1 MFEKPIVPFSTFFR
15 TQVLLFNFLI
25 CKNMNKI
32 LFKRRIAVLLSML
45 IIGFNLLSAQKV
57 NLNVNQ
63 ASLKSVLETISK
75 QTGYTLAYSKEV
87 VNLNEK
93 VSVRVTDTELTD
105 VLTQLLE
112 SRNMSF
118 EVRDGKIYISDKKQP
133 ISEKT
138 TTVQDAKQQD
148 NLRITGTVADESGE
162 PLIGVN
168 ISVPGTT
175 IGAITDFDGK
185 YSLLVPQGSRLRFS
199 YIGYIDQEF
208 AISGQRTLDV
218 VLKEDIESLEEI
230 IVIGYGSV
238 ARKDVTT
245 AVSTISTKDL
255 DERPIVSAAQ
265 AMQGKAAG
273 VNVYQPSGTPGGN
286 MVVRVRGTTS
296 FNGSNDPLYVVD
308 GVPVDNLN
316 FLSPNDIASMQIL
329 KDASSAA
336 IYGSRAANGVVLIT
350 TKQASAGAK
359 IAASIQYGVSKVS
372 NQIQSL
378 NARQYK
384 ELIDELRPGAIPDG
398 TTDKTD
404 WFNEV
409 YGNGIT
415 QNYQLQVSDGN
426 DKLRYF
432 VSTGYLDEKGV
443 LSSAFYRRF
452 NLRSN
457 VESQIRKWLHFGL
470 NLSYSDNTSN
480 GVTTGQGS
488 NRGGVVLAVVN
499 LPTAATIRNA
509 DTGLYNRLFFGQNIT
524 NPIEEIENGKNNK
537 SNENRIIASGA
548 ATITFSPKLNLKSSF
563 TLDRRNGK
571 ATGFTPPSHG
581 PDRDDWGSAWDNRNM
596 NTLLVSDNILT
607 YKNTFGEKHNFE
619 GMAGTSWTD
628 SQWSQSYINGTH
640 FKDSSIK
647 TLNAANKIGWD
658 NTGSGASAWGIF
670 SMFGRVSYNYDS
682 KYLLTMNARRD
693 GSSKLHPDH
702 RWGTFPSLSAA
713 WRLSSED
720 FMSDIAWLN
729 DLKLR
734 AGWGQTGNQSGVG
747 DYAYLQRY
755 NISRQ
760 AWFETGKENALP
772 LITQANLRTSDLT
785 WETTTQSNIGV
796 DITMLNSRV
805 TVAMDYYYKY
815 TKDMLMFVSLPSGAA
830 AATSIVRNEG
840 EMMNRGF
847 EFSLNSRNMA
857 GQFSWTTDFNISFN
871 KNKLKKL
878 ELQQIY
884 YDAETTD
891 AFHLTRVVRNEPGR
905 PLGGFYGY
913 ISDGVDPET
922 GNLMYR
928 DTNEDGKITA
938 SDKTYIGDPNPVFTY
953 GLTNTFSYMGFN
965 LNVFMQGSVGNDIF
979 NASKGDTQG
988 MYDLKNQSTE
998 VLRRWRTPGQI
1009 TDIPKAGFNLQPSSF
1024 FIEDGSYIRLKDIT
1038 LSYNIKANLLRRA
1051 GISRLQPYFTASNL
1065 LTLTKYSGMDPEVNQ
1080 WGNSGA
1086 VQGIDWGT
1094 YPHSKTFVFGLNVE
1108 F

>member
-1 MFEKPIVPFSTFFR
+1 MKR
-15 TQVLLFNFLI
+15 
-25 CKNMNKI
+25 I
-32 LFKRRIAVLLSML
+32 LFRRRIIVLLSML

-57 NLNVNQ
+57 NLNAKQ
-63 ASLKSVLETISK
+63 ESLKSVLENISN
-75 QTGYTLAYSKEV
+75 QTGYSLAYSKEV
-87 VNLNEK
+87 VNLNE
-93 VSVRVTDTELTD
+93 RVNINATDMELST
-105 VLTQLLE
+105 VLTQLLS

-118 EVRDGKIYISDKKQP
+118 EITNNKIFISSVKVVSDKNETPEIKQ
-133 ISEKT
+133 
-138 TTVQDAKQQD
+138 VQQQSIRVSG
-148 NLRITGTVADESGE
+148 NVTDESGD

-168 ISVPGTT
+168 ISIPGTT
-175 IGAITDFDGK
+175 IGTVTDFNGN
-185 YSLLVPQGSRLRFS
+185 YTLSLPQGSKLIFS
-199 YIGYIDQEF
+199 YIGYLDQEF
-208 AISGQRTLDV
+208 VITNQTTLNV
-218 VLKEDIESLEEI
+218 TLREDIETLEEI

-316 FLSPNDIASMQIL
+316 FLSPTDIASMQIL

-359 IAASIQYGVSKVS
+359 IAANIQYGVSQVA
-372 NQIQSL
+372 NQIKSL

-384 ELIDELRPGAIPDG
+384 ELMDELRPGAIPEG
-398 TTDKTD
+398 TTDKTN

-409 YGNGIT
+409 YGNGVT

-443 LSSAFYRRF
+443 LSSAFFRRF

-457 VESQIRKWLHFGL
+457 VESQVRKWLHFGL

-499 LPTAATIRNA
+499 LPTAASIKNEE
-509 DTGLYNRLFFGQNIT
+509 TGLYNRLFFGQNIT

-537 SNENRIIASGA
+537 TNENRLLASGA
-548 ATITFSPKLNLKSSF
+548 ATMTFSPQLNLKSSF

-571 ATGFTPPSHG
+571 QTGFTPPSHG
-581 PDRDDWGSAWDNRNM
+581 ADRDDWGGAWDTRSM
-596 NTLLVSDNILT
+596 NTLMVFDNILT
-607 YKNTFGEKHNFE
+607 YKNTFAEKHSFE
-619 GMAGTSWTD
+619 GMVGTSWTD
-628 SQWSQSYINGTH
+628 SQWSQSFINGSH

-647 TLNAANKIGWD
+647 TLNAANKIAWN
-658 NTGSGASAWGIF
+658 NTGSNASEWGIF
-670 SMFGRVSYNYDS
+670 SVFGRLSYNYDS
-682 KYLLTMNARRD
+682 KYLVTFNIRED

-713 WRLSSED
+713 WRISSED
-720 FMSDIAWLN
+720 FMSNVDWIN
-729 DLKLR
+729 DLKFR

-755 NISRQ
+755 NITRQ
-760 AWFETGKENALP
+760 AWFETGKEDALP

-785 WETTTQSNIGV
+785 WETTTQSNIGI
-796 DITMLNSRV
+796 DATMFNSRL

-815 TKDMLMFVSLPSGAA
+815 TKDMLMYVSLPSGAA
-830 AATSIVRNEG
+830 AANNIVRNEG

-847 EFSLNSRNMA
+847 EFSLNSRNLT

-891 AFHLTRVVRNEPGR
+891 AFHMMRVVRNEPGR

-922 GNLMYR
+922 GELMYR
-928 DTNEDGKITA
+928 DNNEDGKITA
-938 SDKTYIGDPNPVFTY
+938 SDKTYIGDPNPLFTY
-953 GLTNTFSYMGFN
+953 GLTNTFSYKGFN
-965 LNVFMQGSVGNDIF
+965 LNIFIQGSVGNQIF

-988 MYDLKNQSTE
+988 MYDLKNQSIE
-998 VLRRWRTPGQI
+998 VLKRWRTPGQI

-1024 FIEDGSYIRLKDIT
+1024 FIEDGSYIRLKDVT
-1038 LSYNIKANLLRRA
+1038 LSYNIKTNLLRQA
-1051 GISRLQPYFTASNL
+1051 GISRLQPYVTATNL

>member
-1 MFEKPIVPFSTFFR
+1 MKR
-15 TQVLLFNFLI
+15 
-25 CKNMNKI
+25 I
-32 LFKRRIAVLLSML
+32 LFRRRIIVLLSML

-57 NLNVNQ
+57 NLNAKQ
-63 ASLKSVLETISK
+63 ESLKSVLENISN
-75 QTGYTLAYSKEV
+75 QTGYSLAYSKEV
-87 VNLNEK
+87 VNLNE
-93 VSVRVTDTELTD
+93 RVNINATDMELST
-105 VLTQLLE
+105 VLTQLLS

-118 EVRDGKIYISDKKQP
+118 EITNNKIFISSVKVVSDKNETPEIKQ
-133 ISEKT
+133 
-138 TTVQDAKQQD
+138 VQQQSIRVSG
-148 NLRITGTVADESGE
+148 NVTDESGD

-168 ISVPGTT
+168 ISIPGTT
-175 IGAITDFDGK
+175 IGTVTDFNGN
-185 YSLLVPQGSRLRFS
+185 YTLSLPQGSKLIFS
-199 YIGYIDQEF
+199 YIGYLDQEF
-208 AISGQRTLDV
+208 VITNQTTLNV
-218 VLKEDIESLEEI
+218 TLREDIETLEEI

-316 FLSPNDIASMQIL
+316 FLSPTDIASMQIL

-359 IAASIQYGVSKVS
+359 IAANIQYGVSQVA
-372 NQIQSL
+372 NQIKSL

-384 ELIDELRPGAIPDG
+384 ELMDELRPGAIPEG
-398 TTDKTD
+398 TTDKTN

-409 YGNGIT
+409 YGNGVT

-443 LSSAFYRRF
+443 LSSAFFRRF

-457 VESQIRKWLHFGL
+457 VESQVRKWLHFGL

-499 LPTAATIRNA
+499 LPTAASIKNEE
-509 DTGLYNRLFFGQNIT
+509 TGLYNRLFFGQNIT

-537 SNENRIIASGA
+537 TNENRLLASGA
-548 ATITFSPKLNLKSSF
+548 ATMTFSPQLNLKSSF

-571 ATGFTPPSHG
+571 QTGFTPPSHG
-581 PDRDDWGSAWDNRNM
+581 ADRDDWGGAWDTRSM
-596 NTLLVSDNILT
+596 NTLMVFDNILT
-607 YKNTFGEKHNFE
+607 YKNTFAEKHSFE
-619 GMAGTSWTD
+619 GMVGTSWTD
-628 SQWSQSYINGTH
+628 SQWSQSFINGSH

-647 TLNAANKIGWD
+647 TLNAANKIAWN
-658 NTGSGASAWGIF
+658 NTGSNASEWGIF
-670 SMFGRVSYNYDS
+670 SVFGRLSYNYDS
-682 KYLLTMNARRD
+682 KYLVTFNIRED

-713 WRLSSED
+713 WRISSED
-720 FMSDIAWLN
+720 FMSNVDWIN
-729 DLKLR
+729 DLKFR

-755 NISRQ
+755 NITRQ
-760 AWFETGKENALP
+760 AWFETGKEDTLP

-785 WETTTQSNIGV
+785 WETTTQSNIGI
-796 DITMLNSRV
+796 DATMFNSRL

-815 TKDMLMFVSLPSGAA
+815 TKDMLMYVSLPSGAA
-830 AATSIVRNEG
+830 AANNIVRNEG

-847 EFSLNSRNMA
+847 EFSLNSRNLT

-891 AFHLTRVVRNEPGR
+891 AFHMMRVVRNEPGR

-922 GNLMYR
+922 GELMYR
-928 DTNEDGKITA
+928 DNNEDGKITA
-938 SDKTYIGDPNPVFTY
+938 SDKTYIGDPNPLFTY
-953 GLTNTFSYMGFN
+953 GLTNTFSYKGFN
-965 LNVFMQGSVGNDIF
+965 LNIFIQGSVGNQIF

-988 MYDLKNQSTE
+988 MYDLKNQSIE
-998 VLRRWRTPGQI
+998 VLKRWRTPGQI

-1024 FIEDGSYIRLKDIT
+1024 FIEDGSYIRLKDVT
-1038 LSYNIKANLLRRA
+1038 LSYNIKTNLLRQA
-1051 GISRLQPYFTASNL
+1051 GISRLQPYVTATNL